1 MAFGTLIKST
11 QERKVNNMSSGE
23 KKKGKNGKAVKWFV
37 IGVIAFIVV
46 GAIALESDKSQ
57 NGQQDQQS
65 LKSELSEYVN
75 YSEEELIK
83 ALNVEKNDMGM
94 YPNAD
99 QINFTCID
107 GKVGAIMINQRH
119 KNDDKYTLF
128 GIALGDNEAN
138 VDDKLSSQFEYLDS
152 TSSDGGKQKLY
163 KNIKTGYGLQ
173 IDYDSDSTVTG
184 IGYALESE

>member
-1 MAFGTLIKST
+1 MMET
-11 QERKVNNMSSGE
+11 EE
-23 KKKGKNGKAVKWFV
+23 KGGVKKIINGIV
-37 IGVIAFIVV
+37 GVIAVILAFQILSGNLNEIAHDISG
-46 GAIALESDKSQ
+46 GAYGS
-57 NGQQDQQS
+57 GQQEEQS
-65 LKSELSEYVN
+65 VKSELSEYVN

-99 QINFTCID
+99 EINFTCID
-107 GKVGAIMINQRH
+107 GKVSAIMINQRH
-119 KNDDKYTLF
+119 ENDEKYTLF

-152 TSSDGGKQKLY
+152 ISSDGGKQNLY
-163 KNIKTGYGLQ
+163 QNIQTGYGLV
-173 IDYDSDSTVTG
+173 IDYGSDSTVTG